1 MCVFGGLGGAGCVWA
16 IFWFAL
22 VSDDPRTHPRI
33 SECERDYITQS
44 IGPQVPQPTPYL
56 SLSLSHFLFPPL
68 LFIFLSNSLFTLS
81 CLSYLGTSSF
91 LFLLFSSLST
101 ASLYL
106 SICLFIICF
115 YLISLLRVH
124 VLNPLLHFA
133 SLSSMI
139 CSLCLLSCP
148 CLSLYIGLSSFV
160 SLAGRC
166 PWLVCAAAAH
176 VVVCATLGHHCD
188 SDVCQLV
195 LLHPTDLFTNLYG
208 HGAALR
214 PETGEVT
221 RNVELNGCVVR
232 CLYAIMDVFWY
243 DDDLVCLVE
252 VVNEQY
258 LRCFNIE
265 TACNWVMAQ

>member
-81 CLSYLGTSSF
+81 CLSCG
-91 LFLLFSSLST
+91 
-101 ASLYL
+101 A
-106 SICLFIICF
+106 C
-115 YLISLLRVH
+115 V
-124 VLNPLLHFA
+124 NPSPLHFA

-166 PWLVCAAAAH
+166 PWLVCTAAAH